1 MPNHCV
7 TLITRELHSY
17 FFSDPLTSGSDKAHL
32 EGYTRFFISS
42 YSSSTYRLPLRKL
55 NNINPTLACLS
66 ALEFTE
72 ANFAFQFASQR
83 ISNRLVELSSQK
95 VTLTAVLYRA
105 TGISLPGFN

>member
-1 MPNHCV
+1 MCHFNHQRIA
-7 TLITRELHSY
+7 LL

-32 EGYTRFFISS
+32 EGYTRVFT
-42 YSSSTYRLPLRKL
+42 SSSSSSYRLPLRKL

-66 ALEFTE
+66 ALKYTE

-83 ISNRLVELSSQK
+83 ISNRLAELSSQK

-105 TGISLPGFN
+105 TKISLPGFN